1 MTALTAA
8 ALQYYTGQ
16 GKVWIASR
24 QGQGGPIN
32 GPWRFVGDVPELMLD
47 FGKQK
52 MVTIEESITGF
63 GGTSAFYSVAIPTS
77 FTLQLLSWQQKNLQ
91 LALYGTYNGPNPS
104 GTVTGESV
112 AAYNTGQFYAQNI
125 GISNV
130 SVTPVAGQVGSI
142 AVTQGTGYT
151 SAPTVAIDAPPSGGT
166 QATAVAT
173 MVSATDITIQITNP
187 GSGYTTAPTVT
198 LTGGGGGGSS
208 TEATATATLT
218 TDTPL
223 VEGTDYTVSGSFGA
237 IVPMPSAFWSQFAP
251 TAPVQM
257 TLAYSYAANQGT
269 VNPLAGS
276 QQEVAIRLDGLNVAD
291 PQPGGLFGAVAIEL
305 KRCSLQLPKSLGLL
319 SKKEE
324 MFPLEGMTML
334 DPTATDGAP
343 YMKITQA

>member
-77 FTLQLLSWQQKNLQ
+77 FTLQLLSWQQQNLQ
-91 LALYGTYNGPNPS
+91 LALYGTYNGANPG
-104 GTVTGESV
+104 GTVSGETVTAFNS
-112 AAYNTGQFYAQNI
+112 GQFYAQNI

-130 SVTPVAGQVGSI
+130 SVTPVAGQVGAI
-142 AVTQGTGYT
+142 AVTQGAGYT
-151 SAPTVAIDAPPSGGT
+151 TAPTVAIAAPPAGGT

-173 MVSATDITIQITNP
+173 LVSASDITIQITNP
-187 GSGYTTAPTVT
+187 GSGYTTAPAVT
-198 LTGGGGGGSS
+198 LTGGGFS
-208 TEATATATLT
+208 TAATAVATLT
-218 TDTPL
+218 AATAL
-223 VEGTDYTVSGSFGA
+223 VQGTDYTVSGSFGA
-237 IVPMPSAFWSQFAP
+237 IVPLASTFWSQLAP
-251 TAPVQM
+251 TAPINM

-291 PQPGGLFGAVAIEL
+291 PQPGGLFGAVSIEL
-305 KRCSLQLPKSLGLL
+305 KRCALQLPKSLGLL

-324 MFPLEGMTML
+324 MFPLDGMTML

>member
-77 FTLQLLSWQQKNLQ
+77 FTLQLLSWQQQNLQ
-91 LALYGTYNGPNPS
+91 LALYGTYNGANPG
-104 GTVTGESV
+104 GTVSGETVTAFNS
-112 AAYNTGQFYAQNI
+112 GQFYAQNI

-142 AVTQGTGYT
+142 AVTQGAGYT
-151 SAPTVAIDAPPSGGT
+151 TAPTVTIAAPPAGGT

-173 MVSATDITIQITNP
+173 LVSATDITIQITNP
-187 GSGYTTAPTVT
+187 GSGYTTAPAVT
-198 LTGGGGGGSS
+198 LTGGGF
-208 TEATATATLT
+208 TTAATATATLT
-218 TDTPL
+218 TATAL
-223 VEGTDYTVSGSFGA
+223 VQGTDYTVSGSFGA
-237 IVPMPSAFWSQFAP
+237 IVPLASSFWSQLAP

-305 KRCSLQLPKSLGLL
+305 KRCALQLPKSLGLL

-324 MFPLEGMTML
+324 MFPLDGMTML